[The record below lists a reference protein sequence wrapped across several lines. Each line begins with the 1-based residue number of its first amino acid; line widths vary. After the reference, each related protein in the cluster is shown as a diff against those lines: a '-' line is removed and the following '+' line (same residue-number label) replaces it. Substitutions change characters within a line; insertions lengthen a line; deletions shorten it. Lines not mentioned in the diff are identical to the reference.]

1 MNTIRK
7 EKITMTKQEVLQMLS
22 SLSQEILYEDKYSI
36 EIESIYEGEDI
47 TFHFDS
53 EGKLVAIG

>member
-1 MNTIRK
+1 MTRK
-7 EKITMTKQEVLQMLS
+7 EVYKMIF
-22 SLSQEILYEDKYSI
+22 SLSQKIVYEDKYSI

-47 TFHFDS
+47 TFNFDS

>member
-1 MNTIRK
+1 MNVIRK
-7 EKITMTKQEVLQMLS
+7 EKIAVTKQEILQMLS
-22 SLSQEILYEDKYSI
+22 SLSQEIVYEDKYSI

-47 TFHFDS
+47 TFHFDG

>member
-1 MNTIRK
+1 
-7 EKITMTKQEVLQMLS
+7 MTRQEVLQMLS
-22 SLSQEILYEDKYSI
+22 SLSQEIIYEDKYSI

>member
-1 MNTIRK
+1 
-7 EKITMTKQEVLQMLS
+7 MTKQEILKMLS
-22 SLSQEILYEDKYSI
+22 SLSQEIVYEDKCSI

-47 TFHFDS
+47 TFHFDG